1 MLSAV
6 FADVSGNV
14 IVQFPRELGDSI
26 MGGLS
31 ASEFK
36 QMKEEKTDE
45 QIKDFVEE

>member
-6 FADVSGNV
+6 IADVSGNV
-14 IVQFPRELGDSI
+14 IVQFPRELGDPI

-36 QMKEEKTDE
+36 QMKEEKTE
-45 QIKDFVEE
+45 EEVKDFVDQ